1 MRLKDI
7 IIQYRTEHNMSQ
19 RKFAQKCGLSNSQI
33 SYIEKGANSLGER
46 FTPTTD
52 TLVKI
57 ASGIGVSFNDLLSM
71 IEDVDLWIE
80 AQNTPEIP
88 LKISEET
95 LKYEM
100 LGNDATDSEWEDLKR
115 YRDFIVSRRKK

>member
-7 IIQYRTEHNMSQ
+7 ITQYRTEHEMSQ

-33 SYIEKGANSLGER
+33 SYIEKGVNSLGDP
-46 FTPTTD
+46 FVPTTD

-57 ASGIGVSFNDLLSM
+57 ASGIGVSFNDLISM

-100 LGNDATDSEWEDLKR
+100 LGNDATDSEWEDLKN

>member
-7 IIQYRTEHNMSQ
+7 IIQYRTEHEMSQ

-33 SYIEKGANSLGER
+33 SYIEKGVNSLGDP
-46 FTPTTD
+46 FVPTTD

-57 ASGIGVSFNDLLSM
+57 ASGIGISFNDLISM

-80 AQNTPEIP
+80 PNDSTEIP

-100 LGNDATDSEWEDLKR
+100 LGNDATDDEWEDLKR

>member
-7 IIQYRTEHNMSQ
+7 ITQYRTEHEMSQ

-33 SYIEKGANSLGER
+33 SYIEKGVNSLGDP
-46 FTPTTD
+46 FVPTTD

-57 ASGIGVSFNDLLSM
+57 ASGIGVSFNDLISM

-100 LGNDATDSEWEDLKR
+100 LGNDATDSEWEDLKN
-115 YRDFIVSRRKK
+115 YRDFLVSRRKK